1 MKPSIRLKFTIG
13 ILFFFVIITVLSVFS
28 AYYLNT
34 LSKKTNA
41 ILQENHNSVV
51 YARKMS
57 ESIRNVTLEITNGFL
72 LQRSPDSVM
81 IMKNL
86 IQFNESLQLEKDNI
100 TEPGEDLLVSG
111 IETRYAEF
119 RDSIIDLSM
128 NRLNSRGIL
137 FLQKE
142 CDGLYQQIAM
152 ISELNERAIESKTRD
167 AKISAG
173 NALIQMTIIAT
184 LSFLIA
190 FAFTV
195 SFSSYFNERFF
206 QLYNGIKEIVSS
218 NFGQR
223 LHFEGKDEFYDISLV
238 FNEMAEKLSAGQ
250 KAEMVQAKD
259 TGSIRHDSDIEEL
272 KTLILQIKQVEG
284 KASAIIAKLESKE

>member
-1 MKPSIRLKFTIG
+1 MKLSIRLKFIIG

-28 AYYLNT
+28 AFYLNK

-57 ESIRNVTLEITNGFL
+57 ESLKNINQEIINSFL
-72 LQRSPDSVM
+72 IHNTADSIIILKEVH
-81 IMKNL
+81 
-86 IQFNESLQLEKDNI
+86 QFGNFLHLEKDNI
-100 TEPGEDLLVSG
+100 TEPGEDILAIG
-111 IETRYAEF
+111 IEKGFAEY
-119 RDSIIDLSM
+119 RDSIKSS
-128 NRLNSRGIL
+128 SRYHVSTGNIL
-137 FLQKE
+137 FLQKKY
-142 CDGLYQQIAM
+142 DGIFQQIAM
-152 ISELNERAIESKTRD
+152 ISRINEKAIEIKTND
-167 AKISAG
+167 AKLSAK

-190 FAFTV
+190 LAFTY
-195 SFSSYFNERFF
+195 SFGSYFNERFF

-238 FNEMAEKLSAGQ
+238 FNEMAEKLSADQ
-250 KAEMVQAKD
+250 KAAFSYQKNAGD
-259 TGSIRHDSDIEEL
+259 HDNTGDIEEL
-272 KTLILQIKQVEG
+272 RRMINQLKMFEERASDIIL
-284 KASAIIAKLESKE
+284 KLENKK